1 METVY
6 ISSAVTAS
14 MLYGYV
20 CSEAMLKHI
29 ERDGCSTKTFINCI
43 ATPFMPVLVPLIFI
57 VATLQ
62 DCIYGRPTESQT
74 QITSSGFEGFQERTD
89 NIANED
95 NKASNTNEN

>member
-29 ERDGCSTKTFINCI
+29 KRDGCSTKTFINCI
-43 ATPFMPVLVPLIFI
+43 ATPFMPVLVPVIFT

-74 QITSSGFEGFQERTD
+74 QITSSGFEGFQDRINNNVEE
-89 NIANED
+89 AN
-95 NKASNTNEN
+95 NNESVII

>member
-43 ATPFMPVLVPLIFI
+43 ATPFMPVLVPVIFTFA
-57 VATLQ
+57 VLR

-74 QITSSGFEGFQERTD
+74 QITSSGFEGFQERI
-89 NIANED
+89 NNNVEEAN
-95 NKASNTNEN
+95 NNESVII